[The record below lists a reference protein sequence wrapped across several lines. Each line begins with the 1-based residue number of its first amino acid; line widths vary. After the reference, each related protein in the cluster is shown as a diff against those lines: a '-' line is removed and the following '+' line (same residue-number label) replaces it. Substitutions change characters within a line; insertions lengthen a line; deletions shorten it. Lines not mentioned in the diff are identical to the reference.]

1 MAYLLYIKS
10 KEKTY
15 MKKLGG
21 GVLVLLFI
29 VAGAASCKKVIS
41 AIFPGLEVDV
51 PAVTVTIPALEP
63 FPGAPVPAG
72 EIPVGSFTQR
82 FNLDS
87 IVKVRT
93 NGSFNANDV
102 TSVQIKQITFN
113 AANADQQ
120 NNLSNFKSVRF
131 TFSSNNRQDV
141 AEIGTINFPD
151 SALSTYVFV
160 PTTAPD
166 IRPYLN
172 GTELTY
178 NVYGQLRRYTKKTLK
193 LATNITVKVK

>member
-1 MAYLLYIKS
+1 MAYLLYVKS

-15 MKKLGG
+15 MKKLAGG
-21 GVLVLLFI
+21 ILVLLFFI
-29 VAGAASCKKVIS
+29 AGVAGCKKVIS

-63 FPGAPVPAG
+63 FPGAPVPNV
-72 EIPVGSFTQR
+72 EIPVGSFTQG

-87 IVKVRT
+87 IVRVRT
-93 NGSFNANDV
+93 AGSFNANDV
-102 TSVQIKQITFN
+102 TSVQIKQITFD
-113 AANADQQ
+113 AANADEQ

-141 AEIGTINFPD
+141 AEIGSINFPD

-160 PTTAPD
+160 PTAAPD

-172 GTELTY
+172 GSQLSY
-178 NVYGQLRRYTKKTLK
+178 NVYGQLRRYTKKALK
-193 LATNITVKVK
+193 LTTNITVKVK